1 MIDHARKDNPEM
13 MRKHDQIN
21 REVRTLR
28 KQIDESKTL
37 LRTMTTA
44 SRRLT
49 SIYAKYDD
57 EGLFDLLTENMK
69 VMSSILNG
77 NVS

>member
-1 MIDHARKDNPEM
+1 M
-13 MRKHDQIN
+13 
-21 REVRTLR
+21 LR
-28 KQIDESKTL
+28 KQVDESKTL
-37 LRTMTTA
+37 LRTITSAT
-44 SRRLT
+44 RRLST
-49 SIYAKYDD
+49 IYAKYDD

>member
-1 MIDHARKDNPEM
+1 

-21 REVRTLR
+21 CEVGMLR
-28 KQIDESKTL
+28 KQVDESKTL
-37 LRTMTTA
+37 LRTITSAT
-44 SRRLT
+44 RRLST
-49 SIYAKYDD
+49 IYAKYDD